1 MGEIVRLQK
10 YIAMS
15 GVASRRA
22 AETMIQEGRVKV
34 NGKKITEQGVK
45 IEIGAD
51 NVSVDD
57 KPIKL
62 KNKKYYIMLNKPVGY
77 VSTAKDQFDRP
88 TVVDLIKEDL
98 GDVRIF
104 PVGRL
109 DYETEGLL
117 LLTNDGDFTY
127 KVTHPKFHTDKTYI
141 ATIKGGITI
150 SGINKL
156 RNGVYIDDFKTS
168 PAEAE
173 ILDAVDGHTYIK
185 ITIHEGKN
193 RQVRKMFAAI
203 GCTVVGLQRIKIG
216 NVELGNLPL
225 GSHFHRIT
233 QAKHPAACNLPK
245 PSQSPT
251 DIQRHYIY
259 TQPPQYRS
267 NGKEFFSPPIHTHP
281 DPYQSRYPSPDILAG
296 NRH

>member
-1 MGEIVRLQK
+1 MGETVRLQK

-22 AETMIQEGRVKV
+22 AEAMIEEGRVSV

-51 NVSVDD
+51 NVAVDG
-57 KPIKL
+57 KILKL

-77 VSTAKDQFDRP
+77 VSTVSDQFDRP
-88 TVVDLIKEDL
+88 TVVDIVKKDL
-98 GDVRIF
+98 GNTRIF

-109 DYETEGLL
+109 DYDTEGLL

-127 KVTHPKFHTDKTYI
+127 KVTHPKFHMDKTYI
-141 ATIKGGITI
+141 AVVKGGMTV

-156 RNGVYIDDFKTS
+156 RNGVYIDDGFKTS
-168 PAEAE
+168 PAQAE
-173 ILDAVDGHTYIK
+173 ILDAYDGHTYVK

-193 RQVRKMFAAI
+193 RQVRKMFEAV
-203 GCTVVGLQRIKIG
+203 GNSVVGLQRIKIG

-225 GSHFHRIT
+225 GRWRHLT
-233 QAKHPAACNLPK
+233 KHEISYL
-245 PSQSPT
+245 Q
-251 DIQRHYIY
+251 
-259 TQPPQYRS
+259 
-267 NGKEFFSPPIHTHP
+267 GK
-281 DPYQSRYPSPDILAG
+281 
-296 NRH
+296 

>member
-15 GVASRRA
+15 GAASRRG
-22 AETMIQEGRVKV
+22 AEVMIEEGRVKV
-34 NGKKITEQGVK
+34 NGKQVSEQGIKV
-45 IEIGAD
+45 EIGSD
-51 NVSVDD
+51 VVSLDG
-57 KPIKL
+57 KEIKI

-88 TVVDLIKEDL
+88 TVVDLVKKDIEDA
-98 GDVRIF
+98 RIF

-127 KVTHPKFHTDKTYI
+127 KVTHPKFNMGKTYI
-141 ATIKGGITI
+141 AKIKGGIKI
-150 SGINKL
+150 SGLNKL
-156 RNGVYIDDFKTS
+156 KHGVYIDDNFKTS

-173 ILDAVDGHTYIK
+173 ILDAVDGHTFIK

-193 RQVRKMFAAI
+193 RQVRKMFEAI

-225 GSHFHRIT
+225 GRWRHLTSHEVSYLM
-233 QAKHPAACNLPK
+233 NL
-245 PSQSPT
+245 
-251 DIQRHYIY
+251 
-259 TQPPQYRS
+259 
-267 NGKEFFSPPIHTHP
+267 
-281 DPYQSRYPSPDILAG
+281 
-296 NRH
+296 

>member
-1 MGEIVRLQK
+1 MEVRLQK
-10 YIAMS
+10 YLAEAGI
-15 GVASRRA
+15 ASRRK
-22 AETMIQEGRVKV
+22 AEELILAGKVQV
-34 NGKKITEQGVK
+34 NGVTVTELGTK
-45 IEIGAD
+45 
-51 NVSVDD
+51 VDD
-57 KPIKL
+57 KKDEVYYNGKPV
-62 KNKKYYIMLNKPVGY
+62 KNNERLVYIMLNKPVGY

-225 GSHFHRIT
+225 GRWRHLTSHEV
-233 QAKHPAACNLPK
+233 NYLMN
-245 PSQSPT
+245 S
-251 DIQRHYIY
+251 
-259 TQPPQYRS
+259 
-267 NGKEFFSPPIHTHP
+267 
-281 DPYQSRYPSPDILAG
+281 
-296 NRH
+296 